1 MIYWGITCGSHDGA
15 ISVFNNSE
23 LLFATDAERFSRKKN
38 DPEIPENLF
47 SYIFEEYGKPSKIY
61 FYENPYVKMSR
72 RWYAGQKPAWKP
84 PKLPHFYSGRD
95 FQVHDYKLHYTSHHL
110 SHAAYGYYTSPF
122 DNAMVLVIDAI
133 GEWET
138 LTVWKAKGK
147 KLKKLWNWKY
157 PKSLGLMYSALTQY
171 AGWKP
176 NEEEYIM
183 MGAAARQTYPYEP
196 VYKRILNIW
205 EEGTTWHK
213 GLSKVL
219 AWKEKPEVHPEDVP
233 TAAQAVYEKLFK
245 EIVIDVSKHKA
256 NETGNI
262 VFVGGCA
269 LNVSANR
276 FLCDSFKR
284 VHIPPNP
291 GDSGSAVGCI
301 LARTRHHIDPT
312 PYLGYDIQ
320 GPFPF
325 QEIIDELMIKRIA
338 GVANGRCEFGPR
350 ALGNRTLFGDPRDP
364 KIKDKIN
371 QVKGREQFRPF
382 APMILEEDVPKYFN
396 GGFFSPYMSCALQAT
411 EEFRIKYP
419 GVVHLDG
426 TSRLQVVKEDPHRAL
441 LQIWKDITKCPVLL
455 NTSLNVKG
463 EPIVNT
469 RKDAEAF
476 TAKTGVNVYS

>member
-15 ISVFNNSE
+15 VAVYQDGEI
-23 LLFATDAERFSRKKN
+23 LFATDAERFSRKKN
-38 DPEIPENLF
+38 DPEIPQNL
-47 SYIFEEYGKPSKIY
+47 IDHILEEYGEPHKV
-61 FYENPYVKMSR
+61 FVYENPYIKMYR
-72 RWYAGQKPAWKP
+72 RWHAGQKPFYKP
-84 PKLPHFYSGRD
+84 PNIPYQAKL
-95 FQVHDYKLHYTSHHL
+95 KYTSHHL
-110 SHAAYGYYTSPF
+110 SHAAYGYYTSSF

-183 MGAAARQTYPYEP
+183 MGAAARQTHPYEP
-196 VYKRILNIW
+196 VYQRIFELW
-205 EEGTTWHK
+205 ENGASWHRGIGK
-213 GLSKVL
+213 LEEWTK
-219 AWKEKPEVHPEDVP
+219 KPEVHPEDVP
-233 TAAQAVYEKLFK
+233 TAAQAAYEFIFKNIVKEVSNHKL
-245 EIVIDVSKHKA
+245 

-262 VFVGGCA
+262 VFVGGCS

-276 FLCDSFKR
+276 FLSDYFSR
-284 VHIPPNP
+284 IHIPSNP

-301 LARTRHHIDPT
+301 LARTRKHISPT

-320 GPFPF
+320 GSYPIE
-325 QEIIDELMIKRIA
+325 EIIGELIERGVA

-350 ALGNRTLFGDPRDP
+350 ALGNRTLFGDPRDIR
-364 KIKDKIN
+364 IKDKIN
-371 QVKGREQFRPF
+371 QVKGREPFRPF
-382 APMILEEDVPKYFN
+382 APMILEEDVSKYFN

-411 EEFRIKYP
+411 QEFRNLYP

-426 TSRLQVVKEDPHRAL
+426 TSRLQVVTEEPHKTL
-441 LQIWKDITKCPVLL
+441 LQIWKEVSKCPVLL

-469 RKDAEAF
+469 KEDAAAF